1 MLIIATTAKEMMQ
14 TGYRSS
20 FYAYGDFQMFMARGF
35 EFLVPPELIDSI
47 VKSAYEQGFDESTEK
62 FLRKLI
68 VTWDDIFSK
77 EKSYN
82 LSPVLLFSIEGI
94 PRQLTGTTLGS
105 IAYFYLRK
113 SAAQKK

>member
-1 MLIIATTAKEMMQ
+1 MRKKGLIPSLFTN
-14 TGYRSS
+14 
-20 FYAYGDFQMFMARGF
+20 
-35 EFLVPPELIDSI
+35 I
-47 VKSAYEQGFDESTEK
+47 VKK
-62 FLRKLI
+62 
-68 VTWDDIFSK
+68 DIFSK